1 MTEPSVPHPGPEPA
15 DFEFP
20 FAPARAAALAIED
33 VIAALRTLVSHHE
46 SAAER
51 ARVGFEGQT
60 RTEFDRGLGQSIT
73 ALEWKIALLDA
84 QLLQLEDEM
93 ILARRQAEQSEAA
106 HADWQRR
113 QEAWENAEN

>member
-1 MTEPSVPHPGPEPA
+1 M

-20 FAPARAAALAIED
+20 FAAARAAALAID
-33 VIAALRTLVSHHE
+33 DAIAALRTLVSRHE

-51 ARVGFEGQT
+51 ARVGFEGRT

-73 ALEWKIALLDA
+73 ALEWKINLLDA

-93 ILARRQAEQSEAA
+93 MLARRRVEESEAA

-113 QEAWENAEN
+113 QEAWEDAEK